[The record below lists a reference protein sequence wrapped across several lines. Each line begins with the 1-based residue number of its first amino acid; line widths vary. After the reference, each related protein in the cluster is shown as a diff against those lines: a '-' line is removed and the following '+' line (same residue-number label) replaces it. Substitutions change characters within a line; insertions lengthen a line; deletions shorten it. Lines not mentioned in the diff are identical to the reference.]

1 MKCNSQNQ
9 LPAMGMAT
17 QDSNANSKMKFDTTK
32 KVTDAGTNTAANKIA
47 VFFPRTQF
55 LANEGDN
62 ADELQSFEKIVSH

>member
-32 KVTDAGTNTAANKIA
+32 KVTNAGTSTTANKRAISSLERN
-47 VFFPRTQF
+47 FLRTKEIM
-55 LANEGDN
+55 LMNYD
-62 ADELQSFEKIVSH
+62 LTRRR

>member
-32 KVTDAGTNTAANKIA
+32 KVTDAGTNITANEIA
-47 VFFPRTQF
+47 VSSLERNFLRTKETT
-55 LANEGDN
+55 LMNYD
-62 ADELQSFEKIVSH
+62 LTRRR